1 MKLQVAMG
9 TGLPLIKDQLWLY
22 TEKNQKSIAKLA
34 LACLIDPSDMV
45 LRI

>member
-9 TGLPLIKDQLWLY
+9 TGLPLIKDQQWLY
-22 TEKNQKSIAKLA
+22 TEKNQKSIAKLD
-34 LACLIDPSDMV
+34 LACLIDPLDTV